1 MIHDD
6 LRGVEAWIAKHNRY
20 STYNAGIYT
29 RLLSG
34 AQAGSV
40 KRKLWGNQAERKRFI
55 KHYIWPHLPG
65 RALFFFL
72 YMYFL
77 RLGFLD
83 GVHGFHF
90 CVMHAIFQQFV
101 VIKQWEQKQMRIA
114 ASPVRVSESSTA
126 SDQPVYE
133 ETKLIS

>member
-1 MIHDD
+1 
-6 LRGVEAWIAKHNRY
+6 
-20 STYNAGIYT
+20 
-29 RLLSG
+29 
-34 AQAGSV
+34 V
-40 KRKLWGNQAERKRFI
+40 KRRLWGNQAERKRFI